1 MKKKELQSGIIAGVL
16 WIFWIIITV
25 KPGMLSYLFHDMTF
39 IFTPYGLQMI
49 GPQAATVVLILG
61 LLINQKAIVGLACLM
76 MVGLNGWWLFRDR
89 PLLWMMSTETTRLL
103 GIAHLAEALCF
114 FVLIIL
120 LLRQEMVRGKV
131 LFASV
136 QAAIGQVS
144 YLLATQTYT
153 VSGNPGLIVPGMIMY
168 VIAVTATAMYCAR
181 MRPEML
187 NELFSRARGM
197 DISGKEY
204 SGTTSHRTGGRNT
217 GAGLR
222 GNALADK
229 DVLKTKEPLPEE
241 KKERI
246 NNLKSLRDN
255 GLMSKKEYEE
265 MVDKIR
271 RS

>member
-1 MKKKELQSGIIAGVL
+1 
-16 WIFWIIITV
+16 
-25 KPGMLSYLFHDMTF
+25 
-39 IFTPYGLQMI
+39 
-49 GPQAATVVLILG
+49 
-61 LLINQKAIVGLACLM
+61 
-76 MVGLNGWWLFRDR
+76 
-89 PLLWMMSTETTRLL
+89 
-103 GIAHLAEALCF
+103 
-114 FVLIIL
+114 
-120 LLRQEMVRGKV
+120 
-131 LFASV
+131 
-136 QAAIGQVS
+136 
-144 YLLATQTYT
+144 
-153 VSGNPGLIVPGMIMY
+153 
-168 VIAVTATAMYCAR
+168 
-181 MRPEML
+181 
-187 NELFSRARGM
+187 M